1 METNKELNLLRKIL
15 ILPAF
20 IVVFFFV
27 VITFLI
33 VKQNKYTVEEEMEH
47 IKHDYISLY
56 KNFTKR
62 EVDKIYDFIDS
73 VQYNKPPFLKK
84 LSEEKLKKRVIERIK
99 AMRYDENGYIF
110 IFDYTGN
117 FLTAQNKTL
126 VGEKKTELRKKI
138 LEKGNGFISYPT
150 LHSQKGYKTL
160 KISYIRSFEK
170 WKWIIGYGF
179 HPDDIKPVLNKRI
192 AKLQRDQQAFIEK
205 VTFVYFLFAFI
216 ISSTILVFS
225 SKIKTILN
233 SYRATIEENERK
245 KKEQDEIIYH
255 QSKMATIGEL
265 LNIISHQWRQPLSQI
280 NSLTLDTYLEQ
291 RHGTLNEDILKKN
304 ISDIEGITEY
314 LSQTIDDFGNYF
326 IQDKN
331 KKPFLVEDA
340 VKGCIKLLSPSLKSI
355 NLNVQIKSEKEINGF
370 ITLFQ
375 QVILTMITNSLDAF
389 NINNTEKPKIT
400 IASYDKEEFTY
411 ITISDNAGGIKGEN
425 IKKVFDLYYST
436 KLKNTPSG
444 LGLYIAKKII
454 ENTMQGKVTVTNT
467 SQGAEFTIK
476 VINSGT

>member
-1 METNKELNLLRKIL
+1 
-15 ILPAF
+15 
-20 IVVFFFV
+20 
-27 VITFLI
+27 
-33 VKQNKYTVEEEMEH
+33 
-47 IKHDYISLY
+47 
-56 KNFTKR
+56 
-62 EVDKIYDFIDS
+62 
-73 VQYNKPPFLKK
+73 
-84 LSEEKLKKRVIERIK
+84 
-99 AMRYDENGYIF
+99 
-110 IFDYTGN
+110 
-117 FLTAQNKTL
+117 

-192 AKLQRDQQAFIEK
+192 TKLQRDQQAFIEK